1 MKRLKNTLIFGIIL
15 YYLIPLSVMAVTP
28 EEVAAVGK
36 EQSAAGVFIWFLCAI
51 AFLKVSQK
59 IDSFMA
65 SLGVNVGR
73 TGGSMMAELMI
84 AARGITSVK
93 SLHGGSFFRGGSI
106 QGGSVQNQASF
117 LSGGLVGAVGRHIT
131 QSAVNTMT
139 GHTSNPISRKIYES
153 SLNKGGAFANNIT
166 AAIAQGSMNMT
177 GSMQG
182 EQLSPP
188 TWVMSEK
195 RMHQA
200 FPALRLAVDA
210 SWVRKPPLRI
220 QTVTALECIV
230 PSNI

>member
-1 MKRLKNTLIFGIIL
+1 MKRLKNTLIFGITL

-36 EQSAAGVFIWFLCAI
+36 EQSATGVFIWFLCAI

-73 TGGSMMAELMI
+73 TGGS
-84 AARGITSVK
+84 
-93 SLHGGSFFRGGSI
+93 I

-117 LSGGLVGAVGRHIT
+117 LSGGLVGAVSRHFT

-139 GHTSNPISRKIYES
+139 GHTSNPISRKVYES
-153 SLNKGGAFANNIT
+153 SLNKGGDFANKIT

-182 EQLSPP
+182 EQAAKALSSYMGHVGKEDAPNFSGVEIGGGRIMGTETSIAHP
-188 TWVMSEK
+188 NGDSFGMYSSEQY
-195 RMHQA
+195 M
-200 FPALRLAVDA
+200 
-210 SWVRKPPLRI
+210 KPKGNYD
-220 QTVTALECIV
+220 TVTMQDNSV
-230 PSNI
+230 